1 LRRFTRCGGFTMAAT
16 ESQVDASVTGDGGSL
31 FLVHPLSD
39 AAKQWIEENVQ
50 EDAQWFGRYLVV
62 EHRFIRN
69 LVTGMLEAGLE
80 VQ

>member
-1 LRRFTRCGGFTMAAT
+1 MAAIQ
-16 ESQVDASVTGDGGSL
+16 SQADVLVTGDGGSL
-31 FLVHPLSD
+31 FLVHPQSD

-50 EDAQWFGRYLVV
+50 SDAQWFGRYLVV
-62 EHRFIRN
+62 EHRYIRN

>member
-1 LRRFTRCGGFTMAAT
+1 MAAT
-16 ESQVDASVTGDGGSL
+16 ESGVDVSVTGDGGSL

-39 AAKQWIEENVQ
+39 AARQWIEENVQ

-62 EHRFIRN
+62 EHRYIRN